1 MFRWAA
7 GLSGFQ
13 PRQRVP
19 GIADASLTAEVPPAK
34 AARGR
39 RHSLLAQA
47 RGKCIALHAAGS
59 AAWRV
64 SNQHDD
70 QLPPSVNRKSVVWEK
85 SVSVRVD
92 LGCRRFIKKKRER
105 KHKTR

>member
-7 GLSGFQ
+7 GLSGFP

-39 RHSLLAQA
+39 RHGLLAQA
-47 RGKCIALHAAGS
+47 RGECIALHAAGI

-64 SNQHDD
+64 RNQHDD
-70 QLPPSVNRKSVVWEK
+70 CLPPSVPGGLSRGLACAPVVPKGIVKGKSM
-85 SVSVRVD
+85 
-92 LGCRRFIKKKRER
+92 
-105 KHKTR
+105 

>member
-7 GLSGFQ
+7 GLSGFP

-39 RHSLLAQA
+39 RHGLLAQA
-47 RGKCIALHAAGS
+47 SGECIALHSAGF
-59 AAWRV
+59 ADWGI
-64 SNQHDD
+64 SNQHHNL
-70 QLPPSVNRKSVVWEK
+70 LPPSV
-85 SVSVRVD
+85 
-92 LGCRRFIKKKRER
+92 RRGITPGLDAAQVAPCDRPRTTGYPVFQLA
-105 KHKTR
+105 